1 VFSNIDEDVQRRIRR
16 PAKEARPT
24 NLERALA
31 GVSLDGR
38 HLGPRKAGRI
48 DVDRLEKAQATG
60 IRALAFRPVAGKGA
74 RRLDLAGLSFAEK
87 ATALSPRKV
96 LRHRSWWPVDPK
108 PAACRQARG
117 RWRLNDRKVVQRVTG
132 SKRRKRRVPGRPS
145 KSRTGG
151 FPTGARQAVS
161 KSGVR

>member
-60 IRALAFRPVAGKGA
+60 IRALAFRPVAGKGV

-87 ATALSPRKV
+87 AAALSPRKC
-96 LRHRSWWPVDPK
+96 SGT
-108 PAACRQARG
+108 ARG
-117 RWRLNDRKVVQRVTG
+117 GQSTRSRQRAVKHG
-132 SKRRKRRVPGRPS
+132 AV
-145 KSRTGG
+145 GG
-151 FPTGARQAVS
+151 
-161 KSGVR
+161 